1 MRTVLLFL
9 VWSSLSCCVFCVCPH
24 QTPGL
29 RRWSHA
35 SSWPGNKKPGAQS
48 RVFIND
54 AILLDESPP
63 ELHSITIETTGRL
76 VWSPDGDYDLTTQYI
91 LIKGR
96 FDVGSDDCKFH
107 RKANITLTGIRG
119 KYRYVMGPHLFGEKF
134 IGVAPGGTLELH
146 GREKLSWTKLTRTLP
161 KLTSSNGL
169 HYDHKTSNHSSD
181 GSWKKGIHA
190 YVMDGRNGHVIDFGS
205 FILGEYNSYYS
216 PRDPTSLAHFI
227 NNAKDGNIVL
237 LSVKANLIEPRVNLT
252 PVYEAVET
260 LTDGHMTGNGLIR
273 SVRKGDAYAFIIQKG
288 KPETLDQKIGV
299 NYKLRSQTAK
309 VSLTLWDRR
318 LKFST
323 SSYIDNKHSYLNSVD
338 FRVVSTQ
345 AAYPILSVI
354 DDVSTWQ
361 PGDKVIVTS
370 TDYQWTQTEEGTV
383 IKCAKCHHNQVQI
396 DLEPLFT
403 HWGEMVDGVDQR
415 AEVALLTRN
424 IRVEGRMENTCPS
437 SNRNCNKYNY
447 DTFGGHIKF
456 VKGFKDVH
464 IQGVELTHMGQQ
476 SEKGFYPIHFHMTH
490 DIDSVGN
497 YSNPAWVRHCSIHHT
512 YSRCVTVHGTHGA
525 TVQDNVGYDHLGHC
539 YFLEDGGEKRNVFD
553 GNLGVGTRK
562 GSILP
567 SDDKPAT
574 FWMTSP
580 SVYLRNNVAAGGEG
594 VGIWYVYPDEPMG
607 PSFGLGFFQKNEAKH
622 TALLEFNN
630 NVAHSNLQGMF
641 MDGIVEP
648 DETVGDNNHY
658 DAREDPLN
666 TTSPFKEVVLYRLTA
681 YKNQYQNAWI
691 RGGLIRMD
699 HSSFADSGRSLT
711 MARAAADQSLT
722 NSIIIGESR
731 NLGEPSRISLGNN
744 KYTTMPRSIPLPYD
758 PHQPLNGFLFYDGPV
773 YIKNVWFSNFTSNVN
788 YTAGAIGFLRNNEY
802 SSSPSNMAT
811 NVKFNFVDGPTTGN
825 RVYDGNE
832 TIHGFGN
839 NDGDKTATIRD
850 TDGSL
855 TGYPG
860 ATVVKPGAYYH
871 NSRCYTRD
879 NWNMQ
884 ICPQEFGSLSIRLGS
899 TGDHGKT
906 HPFMIRD
913 DDPAAQMTETWAH
926 SAAFPVTLG
935 GHYSYT
941 LHWSGIVPHEFHIV
955 GEGIN
960 RGRWLRFGV
969 CLPRDG
975 KFHIWQFKP
984 VYRDSQSKYD
994 NQHWTE
1000 LTSVAELEKDTS
1012 GTGYFWDKHTGLMF
1026 FKMFNN
1032 YERFNNETDA
1042 CPNGCPYI
1050 RIQVLSGNLHDGD
1063 CSSRAYGPYRR
1074 APVTGGHALH
1084 KNTLQATASQPP
1096 RDWGAGRTRP
1106 FLTRTPVNGHYG
1118 QWTGWSHC
1126 SNTCG
1131 GGSQVRHRACDNKHS
1146 SEDCQRPHVEHRM
1159 CNTKPCSSTQLL
1171 G

>member
-1 MRTVLLFL
+1 
-9 VWSSLSCCVFCVCPH
+9 
-24 QTPGL
+24 
-29 RRWSHA
+29 
-35 SSWPGNKKPGAQS
+35 KPGAQS

-63 ELHSITIETTGRL
+63 ELHSVTIETNGRL
-76 VWSPDGDYDLTTQYI
+76 VWSPDGDYNLTTQYI

-96 FDVGSDDCKFH
+96 FDIGSDDCKFH

-161 KLTSSNGL
+161 KLTSANGL
-169 HYDHKTSNHSSD
+169 HYEHKTSNHSSD

-190 YVMDGRNGHVIDFGS
+190 YVMDGRNGHVMDFAS

-216 PRDPTSLAHFI
+216 PRDPASLAQFI
-227 NNAKDGNIVL
+227 N
-237 LSVKANLIEPRVNLT
+237 
-252 PVYEAVET
+252 
-260 LTDGHMTGNGLIR
+260 
-273 SVRKGDAYAFIIQKG
+273 RKPD
-288 KPETLDQKIGV
+288 TLDQKIGV

-318 LKFST
+318 LRFSV

-345 AAYPILSVI
+345 AAYPILNVI

-361 PGDKVIVTS
+361 PGDRVIVTS

-396 DLEPLFT
+396 DCKSLKHHPSENQVEPRFT

-424 IRVEGRMENTCPS
+424 IRVEGRMENTCPP
-437 SNRNCNKYNY
+437 SNRNCNIYNY
-447 DTFGGHIKF
+447 DTYGGHVKF

-490 DIDSVGN
+490 DVDSVGN
-497 YSNPAWVRHCSIHHT
+497 YSNPAWVRHCSVHHT

-562 GSILP
+562 GQYSTLGWHPFSGI
-567 SDDKPAT
+567 STDVEKESTHVIVCKPAT

-580 SVYLRNNVAAGGEG
+580 SVYLRNNVAAGGE
-594 VGIWYVYPDEPMG
+594 GIWYVYPDEPMG

-630 NVAHSNLQGMF
+630 NVAHSNIQGMF

-648 DETVGDNNHY
+648 DESVGDNNHY

-722 NSIIIGESR
+722 NSIVIGESR
-731 NLGEPSRISLGNN
+731 NLGEPSRISLGND
-744 KYTTMPRSIPLPYD
+744 KYTDMPRSIPLPYD

-773 YIKNVWFSNFTSNVN
+773 YIKNVWFSNFISNVN

-839 NDGDKTATIRD
+839 DDGDKTATIRD

-855 TGYPG
+855 TGYRG
-860 ATVVKPGAYYH
+860 ATVVKPGSYYH
-871 NSRCYTRD
+871 NARCYRRD

-884 ICPQEFGSLSIRLGS
+884 ICPPGVRLLLCNRNNTLTAISVQLSIRLGS

-913 DDPAAQMTETWAH
+913 DDPAAKMTETWAH

-955 GEGIN
+955 GEGIDK
-960 RGRWLRFGV
+960 GRWLRFGV

-984 VYRDSQSKYD
+984 VYRDSQSKWE

-1000 LTSVAELEKDTS
+1000 LTSVADLERRTSRAQATS
-1012 GTGYFWDKHTGLMF
+1012 GINILGKTRVETPLSLMF

-1032 YERFNNETDA
+1032 HERYNNETDA
-1042 CPNGCPYI
+1042 CPDGCPYV

-1074 APVTGGHALH
+1074 APVTGVHALH
-1084 KNTLQATASQPP
+1084 QNTLPATASQPP
-1096 RDWGAGRTRP
+1096 RDWGAGHTRP

-1118 QWTGWSHC
+1118 QWSGWSHC

-1131 GGSQVRHRACDNKHS
+1131 GGSQVRHRACDNKHGS
-1146 SEDCQRPHVEHRM
+1146 TDCQRPHVEHRM
-1159 CNTKPCSSTQLL
+1159 CNTRLCPSTVLL